1 MRAPAPLLIA
11 WLGAT
16 SCTHAQASQ
25 IHRAG
30 EVTLAAGLIGMLGA
44 VALAEAVP
52 SEHSTILR
60 GGAVFVP
67 ISLLGAL
74 AYMAVD
80 AEVNEP
86 RERAL
91 TPEERSY
98 EAAYAIAREAKHA
111 ARRGDCAEVQ
121 AAEPRVR
128 EMNERVYRKF
138 LHEKIIR
145 DCLGKPEPVPVPV
158 PDLHAPDLPAPAPDL
173 PSAP

>member
-1 MRAPAPLLIA
+1 MRAPAPLLVA

-16 SCTHAQASQ
+16 SCTHAQASR
-25 IHRAG
+25 IHTAG

-52 SEHSTILR
+52 SEHGAILR
-60 GGAVFVP
+60 GGAAFVP
-67 ISLLGAL
+67 ISLIGAL
-74 AYMAVD
+74 AYIVVD
-80 AEVNEP
+80 GEVNEA

-121 AAEPRVR
+121 AASPRVQ
-128 EMNERVYRKF
+128 ELNERVFRKF
-138 LHEKIIR
+138 LHDPIIR
-145 DCLGKPEPVPVPV
+145 TCLPTIP
-158 PDLHAPDLPAPAPDL
+158 
-173 PSAP
+173 